1 MPLHTLLA
9 DLIEGQGGST
19 LLVKILNRLGVC
31 TSADTLIHSLSSLL
45 ITLISFIAT
54 VVFLKVLKTA
64 VGMAPVYKLYSLS
77 LHYRQFYLL
86 DHYVKEQNEHHLY
99 TLR

>member
-1 MPLHTLLA
+1 
-9 DLIEGQGGST
+9 
-19 LLVKILNRLGVC
+19 
-31 TSADTLIHSLSSLL
+31 
-45 ITLISFIAT
+45 LISFIAT